1 MVSLIVHAVE
11 ECGVAQ
17 GSGLPARISLRQ
29 SVRLSEVTYEIS
41 PFNEATADENEEED
55 EEVGVGAEDHG
66 MMFSE

>member
-1 MVSLIVHAVE
+1 V
-11 ECGVAQ
+11 
-17 GSGLPARISLRQ
+17 RISLRQ

-55 EEVGVGAEDHG
+55 EEVGVGSEDQG